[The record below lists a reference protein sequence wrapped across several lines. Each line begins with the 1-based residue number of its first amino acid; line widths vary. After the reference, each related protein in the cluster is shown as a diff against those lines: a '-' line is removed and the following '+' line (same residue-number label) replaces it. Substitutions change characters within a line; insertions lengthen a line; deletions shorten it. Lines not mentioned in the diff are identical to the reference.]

1 MVDWLKEC
9 FFPMRYMMGR
19 KYNIVW
25 PFGIGKYV
33 SKYWLNNIT
42 TWFNEN
48 GVQTWLKNQF
58 KHSIWLSPFVRVCFL
73 FDFGSIFWHDVIEI
87 LCQQNTKLNHFK
99 MMSSYSLDNWVR
111 RHHFKVIQFGVF
123 LLTWQLIDALLQTL
137 LLSTVIF
144 VWTVYITISLCIL
157 IQQFF

>member
-99 MMSSYSLDNWVR
+99 MMSSYSLDNWLTR
-111 RHHFKVIQFGVF
+111 FCKHFCSPSWFLSEQSIWYRYVSQFINYF
-123 LLTWQLIDALLQTL
+123 SFYMILTCNWLRN
-137 LLSTVIF
+137 
-144 VWTVYITISLCIL
+144 
-157 IQQFF
+157 